1 VRVVR
6 SPICSVDEFLRRRVV
21 TRVTVTRAVPVVRGS
36 AVLAVDRRGINPETH
51 RRSEEAVMTASAEA
65 IASLKE
71 DLALEHAAIVQ
82 YVING
87 VQLRDAA
94 ITDPVRRIARE
105 EMWHFEWL
113 TEAIRDR
120 GGVQPMD
127 RAQVFLSTSMADSM
141 GQDVAAEDR
150 ALAHYARSLELIA
163 DEDPE
168 LTLLIE
174 RIMDDERHH
183 RASFGRLHAE
193 ILAEGEAAYAPH
205 AITGP
210 ADIAVAG
217 PTIGTEYTSV
227 LQYLWNKY
235 GCGDCEMSEQYF
247 EFAVEEM
254 RHLGWAAA
262 YVPGLADPVP
272 PDVPVDRVRAVG
284 TAGEARAAAESVE
297 TAAQAFYSA
306 KVGEAASEALRDDLA
321 RALVQHDYHRHVI
334 GKQA

>member
-1 VRVVR
+1 M
-6 SPICSVDEFLRRRVV
+6 
-21 TRVTVTRAVPVVRGS
+21 TV
-36 AVLAVDRRGINPETH
+36 
-51 RRSEEAVMTASAEA
+51 SAEA

-105 EMWHFEWL
+105 EMWHFESL

-120 GGVQPMD
+120 GDIQPMD
-127 RAQVFLSTSMADSM
+127 RAEVFLSTSMADSM

-150 ALAHYARSLELIA
+150 ALAHYARTLEIVG
-163 DEDPE
+163 DSDPE

-174 RIMDDERHH
+174 RIVDDERHH
-183 RASFGRLHAE
+183 RATFERLHAE
-193 ILAEGEAAYAPH
+193 VRAGGEAAYAAHP
-205 AITGP
+205 ITGP

-217 PTIGTEYTSV
+217 PTIGTEYASV

-235 GCGDCEMSEQYF
+235 GCGDCDMSERYF
-247 EFAVEEM
+247 EFAIEEM

-262 YVPGLADPVP
+262 YMPGLADPVP
-272 PDVPVDRVRAVG
+272 PNVPVDLVRSVG
-284 TAGEARAAAESVE
+284 SAQEARGAADAAETIAE
-297 TAAQAFYSA
+297 RFYVA
-306 KVGEAASEALRDDLA
+306 KVGEAGSEALRDDLA
-321 RALVQHDYHRHVI
+321 RALVQHRYHRHVI
-334 GKQA
+334 GKTA